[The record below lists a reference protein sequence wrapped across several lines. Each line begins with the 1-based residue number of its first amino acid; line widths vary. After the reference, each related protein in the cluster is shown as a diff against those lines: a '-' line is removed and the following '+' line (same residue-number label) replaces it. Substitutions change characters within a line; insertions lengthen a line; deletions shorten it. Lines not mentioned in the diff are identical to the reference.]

1 MVILV
6 DFFNVLLD
14 VEKWELSKDT
24 VSLLLALRKRGFP
37 LYLFSN
43 VPSVKLE
50 VYEQEFHYKQYFD
63 GIIHDDRYIKPN
75 PEAYEILE
83 EQTGYKY
90 EDMIFIDNSKN
101 NIEVGESFGIKGI
114 LYIGVEDLRKE
125 LNKLNLL

>member
-1 MVILV
+1 MVVLV
-6 DFFNVLLD
+6 DFSNVLLD
-14 VEKWELSKDT
+14 VGKWELDKG
-24 VSLLLALRKRGFP
+24 VVALLVELGKNGIP
-37 LYLFSN
+37 LYLFTN

-50 VYEQEFHYKQYFD
+50 VYEEEFHYKQYFD

-75 PEAYEILE
+75 PQAYESLE

-114 LYIGVEDLRKE
+114 LYIGVEDLKKE

>member
-1 MVILV
+1 MVVLV
-6 DFFNVLLD
+6 DFSNVLLD
-14 VEKWELSKDT
+14 VGKWELDKG
-24 VSLLLALRKRGFP
+24 VVALLVELGKNGIP
-37 LYLFSN
+37 LYLFTN

-50 VYEQEFHYKQYFD
+50 VYEEEFHYKQYFD

-75 PEAYEILE
+75 PQAYESLE

-125 LNKLNLL
+125 LKRLNLL

>member
-6 DFFNVLLD
+6 DFSNVLLD
-14 VEKWELSKDT
+14 VGKWELDKG
-24 VSLLLALRKRGFP
+24 VVALLVELGKNGIP
-37 LYLFSN
+37 LYLFTN

-50 VYEQEFHYKQYFD
+50 VYEEEFHYKQYFD

-75 PEAYEILE
+75 PQAYESLE

-114 LYIGVEDLRKE
+114 LYIGVEDLKKE